1 MGLKAPGI
9 LTFMV
14 SVILTVTVLIM
25 KFFGA
30 QIPFFVGHEFWV
42 LLSRK
47 LSSFLAASCAAFRTR
62 RHARNRCA
70 LLSRGTQRSG
80 CTGA

>member
-14 SVILTVTVLIM
+14 SVVLTVTVLIT

-30 QIPFFVGHEFWV
+30 EIPFLVGNEFWV
-42 LLSRK
+42 LL
-47 LSSFLAASCAAFRTR
+47 AAQVILVLGCIM
-62 RHARNRCA
+62 
-70 LLSRGTQRSG
+70 RGL
-80 CTGA
+80 